1 LLWEQDVA
9 GSNPVTPTIV
19 ARPFDHVQGV
29 FGRAASRRDGI
40 GLPMDTGSMSSR
52 SKSTALT
59 EA

>member
-1 LLWEQDVA
+1 
-9 GSNPVTPTIV
+9 
-19 ARPFDHVQGV
+19 VQGV
-29 FGRAASRRDGI
+29 FGRAASQRDGI